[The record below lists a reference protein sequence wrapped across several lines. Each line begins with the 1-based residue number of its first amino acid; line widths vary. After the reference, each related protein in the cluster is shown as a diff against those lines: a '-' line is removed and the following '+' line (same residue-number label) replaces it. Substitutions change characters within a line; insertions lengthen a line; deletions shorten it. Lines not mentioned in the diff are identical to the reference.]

1 MQPAHH
7 VYLFGCIHVCLFGV
21 TGVPALTLLKVLA
34 WNPRP
39 IAWPQGCSDV
49 ISAPRHRRVGFQSSL
64 IDVLHCLCSFI
75 AISGTYFSL
84 QHLSLSDAMVLK
96 FFVPFLTGIS
106 GAIFLK
112 EPYTVKEI
120 LAGCT
125 IL

>member
-1 MQPAHH
+1 
-7 VYLFGCIHVCLFGV
+7 
-21 TGVPALTLLKVLA
+21 
-34 WNPRP
+34 
-39 IAWPQGCSDV
+39 
-49 ISAPRHRRVGFQSSL
+49 
-64 IDVLHCLCSFI
+64 
-75 AISGTYFSL
+75 
-84 QHLSLSDAMVLK
+84 MVLK